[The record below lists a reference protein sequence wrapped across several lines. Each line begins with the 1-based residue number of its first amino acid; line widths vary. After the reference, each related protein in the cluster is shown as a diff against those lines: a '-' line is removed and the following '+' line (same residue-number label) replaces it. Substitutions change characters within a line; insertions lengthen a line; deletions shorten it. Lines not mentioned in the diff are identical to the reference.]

1 MKTKIN
7 DYIGEILIFV
17 NLTWWE
23 VGGDNTGGPGVRFKL
38 GGWDHKHKSRCLTS
52 PGPLDLYG
60 SSQILS
66 WVRSELD
73 TGLSI
78 PSVKQVQI

>member
-1 MKTKIN
+1 MFLWMILDKINMFSIIKILSTQIMKTKIN

-38 GGWDHKHKSRCLTS
+38 GG
-52 PGPLDLYG
+52 
-60 SSQILS
+60 
-66 WVRSELD
+66 
-73 TGLSI
+73 
-78 PSVKQVQI
+78 